1 MVYGEMGR
9 FPMDIVIEL
18 RMIMFWNSGKLLIVL
33 YKLMLKIH
41 ESSQEDFKWIKYI
54 KSIFD
59 EIGLRFI
66 WNDQIHIKKDVLKSI
81 VKHNYLINLYIHGSL
96 K

>member
-1 MVYGEMGR
+1 
-9 FPMDIVIEL
+9 
-18 RMIMFWNSGKLLIVL
+18 MFWNRLIENSGKLSSIL
-33 YKLMLKIH
+33 YTLMLKLH
-41 ESSQEDFKWIKYI
+41 ESSQADFMCIRYI